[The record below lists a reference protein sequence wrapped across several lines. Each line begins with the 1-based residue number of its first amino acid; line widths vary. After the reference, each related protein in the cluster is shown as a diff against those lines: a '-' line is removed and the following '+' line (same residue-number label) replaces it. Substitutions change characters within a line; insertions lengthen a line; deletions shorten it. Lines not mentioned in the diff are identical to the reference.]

1 MALPVPTPACGG
13 RTSPLRVAPAV
24 LVLVLV
30 VMTTLVACVSTPAP
44 AASLEGEAMA
54 LSAGK
59 GSVRADGSASGGQS
73 LLIWGNDTASGEVS
87 GSGTLTIDARAV
99 DCDGWAQAT
108 VTVDGVRVGT
118 VTVGSST
125 WAAYP
130 VPGTVPSGRHTVQ
143 VAFVNDAS
151 TATCDRNLYLD
162 RVRLGGGGG
171 GTPSPFAGETLYVD
185 PASAARATADAW
197 RSQGRTAD
205 AQQLEKIAGAAK
217 PVRYF
222 AEWTETGNSNGV
234 AFQVNHYI
242 DLVKA
247 TGALPVIGAYAIIN
261 RDCGSFSGGGF
272 TTAAQ
277 YRAWADG
284 FAAGIGDDKVIV
296 ILEPDAIAGM
306 SCLNADQQA
315 ERLSLLRYAVHA
327 LEARP
332 DAHVYID
339 AGHSAWQTPATT
351 ISRLNQAGIDRAE
364 GFSTNN
370 ANFNLTAD
378 EIAWGE
384 QVSAGVGG
392 KHFLIDTSRN
402 GLGPYTGGTHD
413 GDCPAWANPPGR
425 ALGARPTADTGHPL
439 VDAYFWLKT
448 PGASD
453 ADCGP
458 FPAAGGWSPDYALGL
473 AQRAAY

>member
-1 MALPVPTPACGG
+1 MTVARAPLGTGPV
-13 RTSPLRVAPAV
+13 V
-24 LVLVLV
+24 LALVLV
-30 VMTTLVACVSTPAP
+30 VTSALVACAPDPSP
-44 AASLEGEAMA
+44 AAALEAETMTLAA
-54 LSAGK
+54 RK
-59 GSVRADGSASGGQS
+59 GSVRPDSTASGGQS
-73 LLIWGNDTASGEVS
+73 LLIWGNDTASGVVT
-87 GSGTLTIDARAV
+87 GGGALTIDARAV
-99 DCDGWAQAT
+99 QCDGPAQAT
-108 VTVDGVRVGT
+108 VTVDGVRLGT
-118 VTVGSST
+118 VTVGSTNWS
-125 WAAYP
+125 AYP
-130 VPGTVPSGRHTVQ
+130 VPGRLASGRHTVQ
-143 VAFVNDAS
+143 VAFVNDVANAS
-151 TATCDRNLYLD
+151 CDRNLYLD
-162 RVRLGGGGG
+162 QARLGGGGG
-171 GTPSPFAGETLYVD
+171 GEPQSPFAGETLYVD
-185 PASAARATADAW
+185 PASPARATADAW

-205 AQQLEKIAGAAK
+205 AEQLEKIAGAAR

-234 AFQVNHYI
+234 AFQVSHYI

-247 TGALPVIGAYAIIN
+247 TGGLPVIGAYAIID

-272 TTAAQ
+272 TTADQ

-284 FAAGIGDDKVIV
+284 YAEGIGDDKVVV

-315 ERLSLLRYAVHA
+315 ERLSLLRYAVEA
-327 LEARP
+327 IEARP

-339 AGHSAWQTPATT
+339 AGHSSWQTPAT
-351 ISRLNQAGIDRAE
+351 IAGRLNQAGIDRAE
-364 GFSTNN
+364 GFATNN

-392 KHFLIDTSRN
+392 KHFVVDTSRN

-425 ALGARPTADTGHPL
+425 ALGARPTAETGHPL

-458 FPAAGGWSPDYALGL
+458 FPAAGAWAPEYALGL
-473 AQRAAY
+473 AQRAAS

>member
-1 MALPVPTPACGG
+1 
-13 RTSPLRVAPAV
+13 
-24 LVLVLV
+24 VLV
-30 VMTTLVACVSTPAP
+30 VTSALVACSSDPAP
-44 AASLEGEAMA
+44 APALEAETMTLAA
-54 LSAGK
+54 RK
-59 GSVRADGSASGGQS
+59 GSVRPDSSASGGQS
-73 LLIWGNDTASGEVS
+73 LLIWGNDTASGVIS
-87 GSGTLTIDARAV
+87 GGGALTIDARSI
-99 DCDGWAQAT
+99 DCDGWAQAAII
-108 VTVDGVRVGT
+108 VDGVRIGT
-118 VTVGSST
+118 VTVGNNDWS
-125 WAAYP
+125 AYA
-130 VPGTVPSGRHTVQ
+130 VPGTLPSGRHTVQ
-143 VAFVNDAS
+143 VTFVNDVATAS
-151 TATCDRNLYLD
+151 CDRNLYLD
-162 RVRLGGGGG
+162 RIRLGGGSGARQ
-171 GTPSPFAGETLYVD
+171 SPFAGETLYVD
-185 PASAARATADAW
+185 PASPARATADAW

-222 AEWTETGNSNGV
+222 AEWTETGDSNGV
-234 AFQVNHYI
+234 AFQVSHYI
-242 DLVKA
+242 DVVQA
-247 TGALPVIGAYAIIN
+247 AGALPVIGAYAIIN

-272 TTAAQ
+272 TTADQ

-284 FAAGIGDDKVIV
+284 YAEGIGDDKVVV

-315 ERLSLLRYAVHA
+315 ERLSLLRYAVEA
-327 LEARP
+327 IEARP
-332 DAHVYID
+332 NAHVYLD
-339 AGHSAWQTPATT
+339 AGHSSWQTPATT
-351 ISRLNQAGIDRAE
+351 ISRLNQAGIDRAD
-364 GFSTNN
+364 GFATNN

-378 EIAWGE
+378 EIAWAE

-392 KHFLIDTSRN
+392 KHFVIDTSRN

-458 FPAAGGWSPDYALGL
+458 FPAAGAWDPEYALGL
-473 AQRAAY
+473 AQRAAP